1 MPVRDNRVAGLRPP
15 ATRAPELA
23 SSFLT
28 TRGCAFQHSHAE
40 GALVRMKPA
49 PEPCR
54 TRSRIAIT
62 ALEFVP
68 CPDNTT

>member
-28 TRGCAFQHSHAE
+28 TRISAFQHRLRANSS
-40 GALVRMKPA
+40 
-49 PEPCR
+49 R
-54 TRSRIAIT
+54 TVRSRG
-62 ALEFVP
+62 
-68 CPDNTT
+68 